1 MKPVYRFAIL
11 TFGMTLAVCL
21 ILALGLGWDA
31 LLSWLLAI
39 SLVTFLTYGYDKSI
53 AGSKRTRVPEAVL
66 LALTLLGGTVGAIAG
81 MLVFRHK
88 TAKRSFQVKLGLVL
102 LVQVLF
108 IIAYYAWLKPTYLV
122 SLP

>member
-1 MKPVYRFAIL
+1 MKPAYRFAIL
-11 TFGMTLAVCL
+11 TFGITLVVCL

-108 IIAYYAWLKPTYLV
+108 IIAYYAWLKPTYWV

>member
-21 ILALGLGWDA
+21 ILALGLGWDT

-66 LALTLLGGTVGAIAG
+66 LALTLLGGTIGAIAG

-108 IIAYYAWLKPTYLV
+108 IAAYYAWLKPTYLV